1 MDIKNLPIV
10 EIKNGILILQVVT
23 AIVGTIYFSK
33 YKHTILKYLLY
44 LIWYVVI
51 NDTIAAYYS
60 EHVCKYNASF
70 YNIFQLVSFTLYLS
84 IFKDAIKSLQFKKI
98 ISFFI
103 VAYYVAFFINILISN
118 FKEIYFSFSYVFGAL
133 FIITS
138 IIMFYSEILN
148 SDKIININKMLIFWV
163 SIGLLVSFL
172 PNIPFYI
179 IRKYY
184 IDSPTIHY
192 IFITKYFLVFT
203 NNILLISG
211 FIWSNKEQKD

>member
-60 EHVCKYNASF
+60 EYVCKYNASF
-70 YNIFQLVSFTLYLS
+70 YNVFQLVSFTLYLS
-84 IFKDAIKSLQFKKI
+84 IFKDAIKNLQFKKI

-148 SDKIININKMLIFWV
+148 SDKIININKMLIF
-163 SIGLLVSFL
+163 
-172 PNIPFYI
+172 
-179 IRKYY
+179 
-184 IDSPTIHY
+184 
-192 IFITKYFLVFT
+192 
-203 NNILLISG
+203 
-211 FIWSNKEQKD
+211 

>member
-23 AIVGTIYFSK
+23 AIVGSIYFSK

-44 LIWYVVI
+44 LLWYVVI
-51 NDTIAAYYS
+51 NDTIAGYYS
-60 EHVCKYNASF
+60 EHICKYNAAF
-70 YNIFQLVSFTLYLS
+70 YNVFQLVSFTLYLS
-84 IFKDAIKSLQFKKI
+84 IFKDAIKSLKFKKI

-103 VAYYVAFFINILISN
+103 VAYYITFFINILISN

-133 FIITS
+133 FIISS

-148 SDKIININKMLIFWV
+148 SDKIININRMLIFWV